1 MCARDKKTKIHHML
15 GVAAPYPCKPKT
27 WSRRKRLKGNSSNT
41 LRALKP
47 KVERTQIGL
56 EGSREGEGVD
66 QEKLCARRDFVG
78 GGGERR
84 RCGKEAAREWRG
96 RGAGVR
102 VLRATGSVRMVKQCV
117 SGGGAELWRRR
128 RCMRAAVQWSS
139 GGGAANG
146 RRRRCGGGGFARKKK
161 G

>member
-1 MCARDKKTKIHHML
+1 MEE
-15 GVAAPYPCKPKT
+15 G
-27 WSRRKRLKGNSSNT
+27 
-41 LRALKP
+41 
-47 KVERTQIGL
+47 TQIERECL
-56 EGSREGEGVD
+56 REGEGVD
-66 QEKLCARRDFVG
+66 QEKLGARRDCVG

-128 RCMRAAVQWSS
+128 RCVRAAAHRRTA
-139 GGGAANG
+139 GGAVE
-146 RRRRCGGGGFARKKK
+146 RRRGVRRRQRFQIWEEGVVRLTRGARRQVK
-161 G
+161 

>member
-1 MCARDKKTKIHHML
+1 
-15 GVAAPYPCKPKT
+15 
-27 WSRRKRLKGNSSNT
+27 

-139 GGGAANG
+139 GGPRRTGEDAGAGAAVSRG
-146 RRRRCGGGGFARKKK
+146 RRKNRD
-161 G
+161 